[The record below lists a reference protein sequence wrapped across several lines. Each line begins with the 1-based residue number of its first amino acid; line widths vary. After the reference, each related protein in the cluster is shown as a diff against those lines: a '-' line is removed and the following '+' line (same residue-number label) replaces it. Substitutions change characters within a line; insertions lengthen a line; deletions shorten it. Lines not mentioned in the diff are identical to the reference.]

1 MPLNRWVVAGAAVV
15 MQAGLGSFYS
25 WSVFR
30 EPLSDLYGAGITE
43 VNVAFFLASFVF
55 TIAAFGGGLL
65 MRRFGPRA
73 VGVAGGVLYGLG
85 VFLSSFAGESL
96 VVLYLRYGLVVG
108 VGLGFGYIAPIAALP
123 GWFPD
128 GPGLAYGIAVFGF
141 GAGSAINVPVAEAL
155 ISSTGG
161 PLRAFGIL
169 GLAYVVLVGG
179 AAFLVRN
186 LPEDPESQGAVDTA
200 ALPLAWD
207 FQGALKTWQW
217 YALWAIFF
225 LNVSA
230 GLAIIS
236 DAKAMAASIGGA
248 SATLA
253 SAFVVMVAVADS
265 TGRLFWPALSDRIG
279 QSTVFLTMF
288 LLQAAAFSLL
298 PLLGAGSFA
307 VFCAFSFVTLSCY
320 GGGFGTMP
328 ALVNAY
334 YGSRDVGTIYASVIT
349 ASGVAGFGAPLL
361 LALTADATGSYGP
374 ALYATAALMLVGAAI
389 PLVLRPP

>member
-1 MPLNRWVVAGAAVV
+1 LNRWVVAGAAVV

-30 EPLSDLYGAGITE
+30 EPLSDLYGVGITE

-55 TIAAFGGGLL
+55 AIAAFGGGLL
-65 MRRFGPRA
+65 MRRVGPRA

-96 VVLYLRYGLVVG
+96 VVLYLTYGLVVG

-128 GPGLAYGIAVFGF
+128 RPGLAYGIAVFGF
-141 GAGSAINVPVAEAL
+141 GAGSAINVPVAGVL

-169 GLAYVVLVGG
+169 GLTYVVLVGG

-186 LPEDPESQGAVDTA
+186 LPEDPDSQGAVDTA

-207 FQGALKTWQW
+207 FQGALRTWQW

-307 VFCAFSFVTLSCY
+307 VFCALSFVALSCY